1 VGQVVKKFSSLRIRP
16 ERVFKLGF
24 EIGDDMLTKLLSHR
38 GFDEF
43 RALSDASEF
52 MSGELGVQV
61 AVQKAGMKDIHDPA
75 DKARDALPTKPGF
88 FLE

>member
-1 VGQVVKKFSSLRIRP
+1 
-16 ERVFKLGF
+16 
-24 EIGDDMLTKLLSHR
+24 
-38 GFDEF
+38 
-43 RALSDASEF
+43 